1 MLMTI
6 LVNTLVVIATVVLME
21 LVANLTHRYVMHG
34 FGWGWHRSHH
44 EPSTGRWEKNDLYA
58 LFFAAISI
66 ALFWLDENRYGVLW
80 WVAVGMTLYGVL
92 YSVFHDGLV
101 HRRYPVRPPVRW
113 PYLERLT
120 EAHRIHHATRGRDG
134 AISFGFLYAAR
145 PDRLARELRTRR
157 LANRVRQ

>member
-1 MLMTI
+1 MLTTI
-6 LVNTLVVIATVVLME
+6 LVNALVVIATVAAME

-44 EPSTGRWEKNDLYA
+44 ESPAGRWEKNDLYA

-66 ALFWLDENRYGVLW
+66 ALFWFDDYRFGVLW

-101 HRRYPVRPPVRW
+101 HRRYPIPERIRW
-113 PYLERLT
+113 PYLTRLV
-120 EAHRIHHATRGRDG
+120 EAHRIHHAAKERDG
-134 AISFGFLYAAR
+134 AVSFGFLYAGR
-145 PDRLARELRTRR
+145 PAQLAEALRVRR
-157 LANRVRQ
+157 LGRGVRQ